1 MLNPNV
7 SDVQKLTRARHQGDN
22 AELNAM
28 SLNLLQLIVRQA
40 PNLRYH
46 FPADARSFY
55 LDINARNLNI
65 GLSAWRGFFQ

>member
-1 MLNPNV
+1 M
-7 SDVQKLTRARHQGDN
+7 QKLLRPRQQGDS

-40 PNLRYH
+40 PNLRH
-46 FPADARSFY
+46 RFPADARSFY
-55 LDINARNLNI
+55 VETNARDLRI

>member
-1 MLNPNV
+1 
-7 SDVQKLTRARHQGDN
+7 
-22 AELNAM
+22 M

-55 LDINARNLNI
+55 VDINARNLNI